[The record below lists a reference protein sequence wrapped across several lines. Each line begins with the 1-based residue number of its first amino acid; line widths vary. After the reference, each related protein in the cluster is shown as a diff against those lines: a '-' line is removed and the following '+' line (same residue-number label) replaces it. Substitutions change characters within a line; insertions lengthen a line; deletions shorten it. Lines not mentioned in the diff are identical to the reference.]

1 MILLSENGR
10 LSCSKK
16 TWNLNVQY
24 FFVTDKIQKVEV
36 KVAYCLI
43 ENMLADFFTKPLQG
57 LAFGKVWDIIV
68 NLPSNKNGWST
79 QKCIGRKEKMTGLKV
94 TEIRQI
100 LTAMSKRRKS
110 KKGKQE
116 KENQPEN

>member
-57 LAFGKVWDIIV
+57 LAFGKVWDIII

-79 QKCIGRKEKMTGLKV
+79 Q
-94 TEIRQI
+94 
-100 LTAMSKRRKS
+100 
-110 KKGKQE
+110 
-116 KENQPEN
+116 